1 MTLRLNLVSVCGLF
15 LLTACPSGGGET
27 TGSESDTAGTT
38 AGSTDDSTGGTT
50 GASTG
55 GTTEEPTS
63 SATGGSSTGGAGVS
77 FAAVQE
83 IFTSSCNCHQT
94 PPNPG
99 NGMLELTPGN
109 AHANLVGVKSSQ
121 ATGTNRVE
129 PGDPSTSYLWLKL
142 TGDYL
147 TVTGGTGDP
156 MPLGGSLTPEQMTTI
171 EEWILAGAPAE

>member
-15 LLTACPSGGGET
+15 LLSACPSGGGET
-27 TGSESDTAGTT
+27 TGSESDTEGTTAGTT
-38 AGSTDDSTGGTT
+38 ADDSTGGTT
-50 GASTG
+50 G
-55 GTTEEPTS
+55 GTTDEPTS
-63 SATGGSSTGGAGVS
+63 STTAGTSTGGAAVS

-83 IFTSSCNCHQT
+83 IFTSACNCHQT

-121 ATGTNRVE
+121 AAGTNRVE
-129 PGDPSTSYLWLKL
+129 PGDPSKSYLWLKL

-147 TVTGGTGDP
+147 SVTGGTGDP